1 MPETTSLD
9 GARRILL
16 HGVTGAGKSTLAAR
30 LGDALGIAWTDVD
43 HLNWRP
49 GWTEVAPERFADD
62 VRAVVAGEEW
72 ILDTAYS
79 RVRPMVLE
87 RAQVVVALDYP
98 RHVSLRRLLRR
109 TARRV
114 VRRERVCHDN
124 VETLGRVLGPDSIL
138 RWHRSAFPRKREA
151 TRAMCAA
158 ADGPPVLVLRHPRE
172 AERLLASL
180 AP

>member
-1 MPETTSLD
+1 MPETTSLG
-9 GARRILL
+9 GARRLLL
-16 HGVTGAGKSTLAAR
+16 HGVSGAGKSTLAAR
-30 LGDALGIAWTDVD
+30 LSDVLGIPWTDVD
-43 HLNWRP
+43 HLYWRP
-49 GWTEVAPERFADD
+49 GWTEPEPERFAAH
-62 VRAVVAGEEW
+62 VAAVVAGEEW

-98 RHVSLRRLLRR
+98 RHVARRRLWRR

-114 VRRERVCHDN
+114 LLRERVCHGN
-124 VETLGRVLGPDSIL
+124 VETLRRILGPDSIL
-138 RWHRSAFPRKREA
+138 RWQERSFDRKQEA
-151 TRAMCAA
+151 MRRMACAA
-158 ADGPPVLVLRHPRE
+158 EGPPVLALRHPRE

>member
-30 LGDALGIAWTDVD
+30 LGDTLGIAWTDVD

-49 GWTEVAPERFADD
+49 GWTEVDPERFAAD
-62 VRAVVAGEEW
+62 VATVVTTDEW

-79 RVRPMVLE
+79 RVRPMVLD

-98 RHVSLRRLLRR
+98 RHVVRLRLLRR

-114 VRRERVCHDN
+114 LLRERVCHSN
-124 VETLGRVLGPDSIL
+124 VETLRRALGRDSIL
-138 RWHRSAFPRKREA
+138 RWQQQAYPRKREA
-151 TRAMCAA
+151 LRRMVAA